1 MNKLHRLLSIA
12 VLAAATATP
21 ALADT
26 RMIDG
31 DQLVATLN
39 LDDSATIEPDGSLHG
54 QVRLSADDLSCVQA
68 NGGKTATVTA
78 NGCGDSLGHLRIEVP
93 YASAVTLVQNGDST
107 VNVGSIAGPLTANIG
122 GSGDLAVGRV
132 TALVLNVTG
141 SGDTSVEAASGPIS
155 IESNGSGSI
164 RIHDVAGV
172 LHTQQH
178 GSGDLVIGSIHAG
191 PADIVIESS
200 GDAVIGKGEIGM
212 LHARIS
218 GSGDL
223 TVAATVAV
231 ADMTASGGGDIRVA
245 RVTGP
250 VRKSASGDSSI
261 NVMNSDLAGLGISK
275 LAQFAADS
283 DDEHNTTITTG
294 HSHGG
299 SSSFHDFLAGLAVL
313 VILYAIWRTVQ
324 SNGGVAGLRSRFQ
337 SAGQPS
343 QPTHPGVLAVRDTI
357 GRLEQRLARVE
368 GYVTTRE
375 FDLQRKFREL
385 DAKK

>member
-1 MNKLHRLLSIA
+1 MNNLRRLLSIA
-12 VLAAATATP
+12 ALAAVAATP

-26 RMIDG
+26 RLLDG
-31 DQLVATLN
+31 NQLIATLN
-39 LDDSATIEPDGSLHG
+39 HDDSTIIEPDGSLHG

-68 NGGKTATVTA
+68 TGGGTATVSTG
-78 NGCGDSLGHLRIEVP
+78 GCGDSLGHLRIEVP
-93 YASAVTLVQNGDST
+93 FAAAVTLALSGDGT
-107 VNVGSIAGPLTANIG
+107 VTVGSTAGPLTASVG
-122 GSGDLAVGRV
+122 GSGDLTVGRV
-132 TALVLNVTG
+132 GALVMNVNG
-141 SGDTSVEAASGPIS
+141 SGDSTVEAASGS
-155 IESNGSGSI
+155 TTIESNGSGSI
-164 RIHDVAGV
+164 RIRDVAGN
-172 LHTQQH
+172 LHTQQR

-200 GDAVIGKGEIGM
+200 GDTVIGKGEIGM

-223 TVAATVAV
+223 TVAATA
-231 ADMTASGGGDIRVA
+231 ADADLQASGGGDIRIA
-245 RVTGP
+245 RVTGTE
-250 VRKSASGDSSI
+250 RKSANGGSSI
-261 NVMNSDLAGLGISK
+261 SVMNSDLAGLGIGK
-275 LAQFAADS
+275 LAQFAVDAD
-283 DDEHNTTITTG
+283 DGHNTTVIVG
-294 HSHGG
+294 HSHDG

-337 SAGQPS
+337 SAGEPAQPS
-343 QPTHPGVLAVRDTI
+343 HPGVLAVRDTI